1 MNIRL
6 IAYLVAVLLCCLGL
20 SMAAPL
26 SVALYFGDGSAPAFA
41 GSLLLSC
48 GVGGGIFLWT
58 RGQEDF
64 HLSHRDGV
72 VIVTLGWLA
81 AGLAATLP
89 YLFSGT
95 IPVFTDAYFES
106 ISGLTTT
113 GSSIL
118 KDVEAMPPGILF
130 WRAQTQWLGGM
141 GIIVLSI
148 AILPFLGIGGMQLYK
163 AETPSPVVDKLTPR
177 ISDTAQALWR
187 IYIVLTIIQVLLL
200 MAGGMHWYDSVCH
213 AFATMPTGG
222 FSIKN
227 ASIGHYRS
235 VYIDFVI
242 LLFMF
247 VAGINFSLH
256 YKLLKGDARRFLGDP
271 ELRAYLFIT
280 AAITLAIAIDLHG
293 AAIYKGI
300 FEAFRYASFQVVS
313 IMTTTGFV
321 TADFE
326 QWPTLSQQLLLLC
339 MFLGSMAGST
349 GGGIKIMRVV
359 LLLKHCYLEILR
371 IIHPHAVTVVK
382 LGEIPVPQTV
392 MRSIWGFFLLY
403 VGIYIVATVAMAA
416 LGLDMISSISAVATC
431 LGNVGPGL
439 GSVGPMDNFSG
450 IPFLG
455 KWILIFCMLLGRL
468 EIYTIIVLLMPGF
481 WRK

>member
-1 MNIRL
+1 MNYRL
-6 IAYLVAVLLCCLGL
+6 IAYLVAVLLFCIGL
-20 SMAAPL
+20 SMTAPL
-26 SVALYFGDGSAPAFA
+26 GVALYYGDGSAPALL
-41 GSLLLSC
+41 GSLLLTC
-48 GVGGGIFLWT
+48 GAGGGVFFRT

-64 HLSHRDGV
+64 YLSHRDGV
-72 VIVTLGWLA
+72 AIVTLGWLA

-89 YLFSGT
+89 YLLSGA
-95 IPVFTDAYFES
+95 IPDFTNAYFES

-113 GSSIL
+113 GSSIF
-118 KDVEAMPPGILF
+118 KDVEVLPQGILF

-177 ISDTAQALWR
+177 ISDTAQALWK
-187 IYIVLTIIQVLLL
+187 IYIVLTIIQIFLL
-200 MAGGMHWYDSVCH
+200 MSGGMDWFDSICH
-213 AFATMPTGG
+213 TFATMPTGG
-222 FSIKN
+222 FSPKN
-227 ASIGHYRS
+227 ASVGHYQS

-242 LLFMF
+242 VLFMF
-247 VAGINFSLH
+247 VAGMNFSLH
-256 YKLLKGDARRFLGDP
+256 YKLVKGNVRQFFRDP
-271 ELRAYLFIT
+271 EFRSYLFIT
-280 AAITLAIAIDLHG
+280 AAIILVITIDLYG

-300 FEAFRYASFQVVS
+300 FESCRYAAFQVVS

-326 QWPTLSQQLLLLC
+326 QWPVLSQQLLLLC

-349 GGGIKIMRVV
+349 GGGIKIMRIV
-359 LLLKHCYLEILR
+359 LLIKHCYLEIFR
-371 IIHPHAVTVVK
+371 IIHPHATTVVK
-382 LGEIPVPQTV
+382 LGEIPVPQTI

-450 IPFLG
+450 VPFPG
-455 KWILIFCMLLGRL
+455 KWLLIFCMLLGRL
-468 EIYTIIVLLMPGF
+468 EIYTIIVMLMPGF

>member
-1 MNIRL
+1 MNFRL
-6 IAYLVAVLLCCLGL
+6 IAYLVAVLVFYLGL
-20 SMAAPL
+20 SMTAPL
-26 SVALYFGDGSAPAFA
+26 GVALYYSDGSAPAIFLA
-41 GSLLLSC
+41 LLAACGLS
-48 GVGGGIFLWT
+48 GAVFLWT

-64 HLSHRDGV
+64 YLSHRDGV
-72 VIVTLGWLA
+72 AIVTTGWLA

-95 IPVFTDAYFES
+95 IPDFTDAYFEC
-106 ISGLTTT
+106 ISGFTTT

-118 KDVEAMPPGILF
+118 KDVEALPRGILF

-148 AILPFLGIGGMQLYK
+148 AILPFLGIGGMELYK

-177 ISDTAQALWR
+177 ISDTAQALWK
-187 IYIVLTIIQVLLL
+187 IYIVLTLAQILLL
-200 MAGGMHWYDSVCH
+200 LAGGMPWFDSVCH
-213 AFATMPTGG
+213 TFATMPTGG
-222 FSIKN
+222 FSTKN
-227 ASIGHYRS
+227 ASVGHYRS
-235 VYIDFVI
+235 VYIDFIIV
-242 LLFMF
+242 LFMF
-247 VAGINFSLH
+247 VAGMNFSLH
-256 YKLLKGDARRFLGDP
+256 YKLFTGNVRLFFRDP
-271 ELRAYLFIT
+271 EFRAYFFIT
-280 AAITLAIAIDLHG
+280 AAIILVITID
-293 AAIYKGI
+293 IYGGIYRGI
-300 FEAFRYASFQVVS
+300 FDAGRYAAFQVVS

-326 QWPTLSQQLLLLC
+326 QWPVLSQQLLLLC

-349 GGGIKIMRVV
+349 GGGIKIMRIV

-371 IIHPHAVTVVK
+371 IIHPHATTVVK
-382 LGEIPVPQTV
+382 LGEIPVPQTI

-450 IPFLG
+450 VPFLG
-455 KWILIFCMLLGRL
+455 KWLLIFCMLLGRL

>member
-1 MNIRL
+1 MNFRL
-6 IAYLVAVLLCCLGL
+6 IAYLVAVLLFCIGL
-20 SMAAPL
+20 SMTAPL
-26 SVALYFGDGSAPAFA
+26 GVALYYGDGSAPALL
-41 GSLLLSC
+41 GSLLLTC
-48 GVGGGIFLWT
+48 GAGGGVFFRT

-64 HLSHRDGV
+64 YLSHRDGV
-72 VIVTLGWLA
+72 AIVTLGWLA

-89 YLFSGT
+89 YLLSGA
-95 IPVFTDAYFES
+95 IPDFTNAYFES

-113 GSSIL
+113 GSSIF
-118 KDVEAMPPGILF
+118 KDVEVLPQGILF

-177 ISDTAQALWR
+177 ISDTAQALWK
-187 IYIVLTIIQVLLL
+187 IYIVLTIIQIFLL
-200 MAGGMHWYDSVCH
+200 MSGGMDWFDSICH
-213 AFATMPTGG
+213 TFATMPTGG
-222 FSIKN
+222 FSPKN
-227 ASIGHYRS
+227 ASVGHYQS

-242 LLFMF
+242 VLFMF
-247 VAGINFSLH
+247 VAGMNFSLH
-256 YKLLKGDARRFLGDP
+256 YKLVKGNVRQFFRDP
-271 ELRAYLFIT
+271 EFRSYLFIT
-280 AAITLAIAIDLHG
+280 AAIILVITIDLYG

-300 FEAFRYASFQVVS
+300 FDACRYAAFQVVS

-326 QWPTLSQQLLLLC
+326 QWPVLSQQLLLLC

-349 GGGIKIMRVV
+349 GGGIKIMRIV
-359 LLLKHCYLEILR
+359 LLLKHCYLEIFR
-371 IIHPHAVTVVK
+371 IIHPHATTVVK
-382 LGEIPVPQTV
+382 LGEIPVPQTI

-450 IPFLG
+450 VPVLG
-455 KWILIFCMLLGRL
+455 KWLLIFCMLLGRL

>member
-1 MNIRL
+1 MNYRL
-6 IAYLVAVLLCCLGL
+6 IAYLVAVLLFCIGL
-20 SMAAPL
+20 SMTAPL
-26 SVALYFGDGSAPAFA
+26 GVALYYGDGSAPALL
-41 GSLLLSC
+41 GSLLLTC
-48 GVGGGIFLWT
+48 GAGGGVFFRT

-64 HLSHRDGV
+64 YLSHRDGV
-72 VIVTLGWLA
+72 AIVTLGWLA

-89 YLFSGT
+89 YLLSGA
-95 IPVFTDAYFES
+95 IPDFTNAYFES

-113 GSSIL
+113 GSSIF
-118 KDVEAMPPGILF
+118 KDVEVLPQGILF

-177 ISDTAQALWR
+177 ISDTAQALWK
-187 IYIVLTIIQVLLL
+187 IYIVLTIIQIFLL
-200 MAGGMHWYDSVCH
+200 MSGGMDWFDSICH
-213 AFATMPTGG
+213 TFATMPTGG
-222 FSIKN
+222 FSPKN
-227 ASIGHYRS
+227 ASVGHYQS

-247 VAGINFSLH
+247 VAGMNFSLH
-256 YKLLKGDARRFLGDP
+256 YKLVKGNVRQFFRDP
-271 ELRAYLFIT
+271 EFRSYLFIT
-280 AAITLAIAIDLHG
+280 AAIILVITIDLYG

-300 FEAFRYASFQVVS
+300 FDACRYAAFQVVS

-326 QWPTLSQQLLLLC
+326 QWPVLSQQLLLLC

-349 GGGIKIMRVV
+349 GGGIKIMRIV
-359 LLLKHCYLEILR
+359 LLLKHCYLEIFR
-371 IIHPHAVTVVK
+371 IIHPHATTVVK
-382 LGEIPVPQTV
+382 LGEIPVPQTI

-450 IPFLG
+450 VPVLG
-455 KWILIFCMLLGRL
+455 KWLLIFCMLLGRL

>member
-1 MNIRL
+1 MNFRL
-6 IAYLVAVLLCCLGL
+6 IAYLVAVLLFCIGL
-20 SMAAPL
+20 SMTAPL
-26 SVALYFGDGSAPAFA
+26 GVALYYGDGSAPALL
-41 GSLLLSC
+41 GSLLLTC
-48 GVGGGIFLWT
+48 GAGGGVFFRT

-64 HLSHRDGV
+64 YLSHRDGV
-72 VIVTLGWLA
+72 AIVTLGWLA

-89 YLFSGT
+89 YLLSGA
-95 IPVFTDAYFES
+95 IPDFTNAYFES

-113 GSSIL
+113 GSSIF
-118 KDVEAMPPGILF
+118 KDVEVLPQGILF

-177 ISDTAQALWR
+177 ISDTAQALWK
-187 IYIVLTIIQVLLL
+187 IYIVLTIIQIFLL
-200 MAGGMHWYDSVCH
+200 MSGGMDWFDSICH
-213 AFATMPTGG
+213 TFATMPTGG
-222 FSIKN
+222 FSPKN
-227 ASIGHYRS
+227 ASVGHYQS

-242 LLFMF
+242 VLFMF
-247 VAGINFSLH
+247 VAGMNFSLH
-256 YKLLKGDARRFLGDP
+256 YKLVKGNVRQFFRDP
-271 ELRAYLFIT
+271 EFRSYLFIT
-280 AAITLAIAIDLHG
+280 AAIILVITIDLYG

-300 FEAFRYASFQVVS
+300 FESCRYAAFQVVS

-326 QWPTLSQQLLLLC
+326 QWPVLSQQLLLLC

-349 GGGIKIMRVV
+349 GGGIKIMRIV
-359 LLLKHCYLEILR
+359 LLIKHCYLEIFR
-371 IIHPHAVTVVK
+371 IIHPHATTVVK
-382 LGEIPVPQTV
+382 LGEIPVPQTI

-450 IPFLG
+450 VPFPG
-455 KWILIFCMLLGRL
+455 KWLLIFCMLLGRL
-468 EIYTIIVLLMPGF
+468 EIYTIIVMLMPGF